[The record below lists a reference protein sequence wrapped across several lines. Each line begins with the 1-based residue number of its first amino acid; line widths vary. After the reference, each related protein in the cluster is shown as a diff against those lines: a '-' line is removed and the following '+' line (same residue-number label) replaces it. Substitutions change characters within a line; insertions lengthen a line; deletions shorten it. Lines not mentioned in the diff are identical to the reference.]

1 MESYGTILKKARE
14 EKGLSIDTIERETTI
29 AGVYLEA
36 MEAEDTYAFPG
47 EPYLV
52 GFLKN
57 YAEYLGLDSAEI
69 LTLYHAKKIQ
79 ESPVPTELLAKKKP
93 KFILPMVITI
103 VILALIGGGCY
114 LYFGVFKVPEVKAE
128 KERERQEA
136 LKPHKYEFSG
146 TTETHRM
153 YKGDQIVVPERNGTG
168 NIILKDAFEREGITP
183 PEIEVIQ
190 GSPDGYRSRFQF
202 HDGGL
207 MERQSNSIIPLGNC
221 PCATPEINHFLKEL
235 TPENRPAG
243 RVHVFG
249 SDRII
254 SIPDGFDKI
263 VIANET
269 SSTDV
274 KEKRQDKN
282 TAQRKSVNGR
292 PLKKQKKIKARFAG
306 VTEGSQN
313 LCTVSINGKPIT
325 FDVQGFFQSNLE
337 VLEKTIPYVTHGL
350 SGKNVL
356 DMYSGAGTF
365 SVFLADSFE
374 NVTMVEHNKA
384 AIVYAEQNMAGKKHE
399 SFGLSGDVWI
409 KYHADNCIKK
419 NGPFDAVVIDPPRL
433 GMEKSVCQW
442 IQSSGI
448 PHVRSVSCDIAT
460 HARDARFLIRSGYTM
475 SKLYLLDFY
484 PQTGHIE
491 SLAYFDREDSI

>member
-168 NIILKDAFEREGITP
+168 NIILTVADTKGVLTLETP
-183 PEIEVIQ
+183 AGNQILALSE
-190 GSPDGYRSRFQF
+190 
-202 HDGGL
+202 
-207 MERQSNSIIPLGNC
+207 ERQLDIDGDGTYDIILYLSDIGQTDGSRGAEVRMLLKGEESDYIFMSDYQTNEDEIDTVDLTDGNQKVIFEDTRAYPFTINVVFRGTNVFRYKVDRQKYIESYYKSGEQVTVTASNGIRIWTSNSN
-221 PCATPEINHFLKEL
+221 AM
-235 TPENRPAG
+235 
-243 RVHVFG
+243 
-249 SDRII
+249 
-254 SIPDGFDKI
+254 KI
-263 VIANET
+263 QVIADT
-269 SSTDV
+269 STYDLEIGKAGEV
-274 KEKRQDKN
+274 GVED
-282 TAQRKSVNGR
+282 
-292 PLKKQKKIKARFAG
+292 IKWVRD
-306 VTEGSQN
+306 SD
-313 LCTVSINGKPIT
+313 GKYR
-325 FDVQGFFQSNLE
+325 L
-337 VLEKTIPYVTHGL
+337 
-350 SGKNVL
+350 
-356 DMYSGAGTF
+356 
-365 SVFLADSFE
+365 
-374 NVTMVEHNKA
+374 
-384 AIVYAEQNMAGKKHE
+384 
-399 SFGLSGDVWI
+399 
-409 KYHADNCIKK
+409 
-419 NGPFDAVVIDPPRL
+419 VVI
-433 GMEKSVCQW
+433 E
-442 IQSSGI
+442 
-448 PHVRSVSCDIAT
+448 
-460 HARDARFLIRSGYTM
+460 
-475 SKLYLLDFY
+475 LD
-484 PQTGHIE
+484 
-491 SLAYFDREDSI
+491 